1 MYVAQISRLTNFW
14 GLINEVFR
22 LNARKTIRE
31 DGDNIMEL
39 ESYVLNPGTRR
50 IADSMKD
57 LRKRTDG
64 VSDLGLYDIRAY
76 VECPL
81 HPTAR

>member
-1 MYVAQISRLTNFW
+1 
-14 GLINEVFR
+14 
-22 LNARKTIRE
+22 
-31 DGDNIMEL
+31 MEL
-39 ESYVLNPGTRR
+39 ESYVLNAGPRR

-57 LRKRTDG
+57 VRIRTDG